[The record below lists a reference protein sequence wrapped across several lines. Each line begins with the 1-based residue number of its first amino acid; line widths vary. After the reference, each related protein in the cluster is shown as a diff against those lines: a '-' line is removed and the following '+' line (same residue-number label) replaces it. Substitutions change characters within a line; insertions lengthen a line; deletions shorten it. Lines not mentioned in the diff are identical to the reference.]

1 MWYYIQVSHYLSSL
15 YLGISVPQSIELF
28 NKIGGFVFKS
38 SYKCENFQKYIIK
51 EVYLMFGKFIIEN
64 NYQNYIN
71 DIFCIR
77 SADIVYDNFA
87 TQNKFRNMF
96 NLNPSLL
103 CQGEDISS
111 EVHADF
117 HVVDSAGNPIRF
129 NGIELEKDS

>member
-1 MWYYIQVSHYLSSL
+1 MWYYIQVSHSLSSL

-51 EVYLMFGKFIIEN
+51 EVYLIFGKFIIEN

-71 DIFCIR
+71 DIFCVR
-77 SADIVYDNFA
+77 HADVVYDNFA

-103 CQGEDISS
+103 CHAEDISS
-111 EVHADF
+111 EDLADC
-117 HVVDSAGNPIRF
+117 HVVDFVDNPNRF
-129 NGIELEKDS
+129 YFIK